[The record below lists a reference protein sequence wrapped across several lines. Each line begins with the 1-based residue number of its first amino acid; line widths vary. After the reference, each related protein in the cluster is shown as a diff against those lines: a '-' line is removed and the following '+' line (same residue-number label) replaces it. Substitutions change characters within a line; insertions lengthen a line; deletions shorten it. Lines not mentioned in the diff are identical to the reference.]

1 MTDSMK
7 LLLENAAVP
16 TSFCSNGTEGKAIS
30 VRWAELIDPKPKE
43 EKSAGEIVAE
53 VVQKGGLVPVFKRD
67 K

>member
-1 MTDSMK
+1 
-7 LLLENAAVP
+7 VP
-16 TSFCSNGTEGKAIS
+16 ASFCSNGTEGKAIS

>member
-1 MTDSMK
+1 MTDSIK

-16 TSFCSNGTEGKAIS
+16 ASFCSNGTQGKVIS
-30 VRWAELIDPKPKE
+30 VSWAELIDPKPKE
-43 EKSAGEIVAE
+43 EKSAGEIVE